1 MDESGGRGQPRSGN
15 DESAEPHEGLPPRAT
30 DPAPADEQP
39 TDEHGPAS
47 ARPTRGPEPA
57 VPTAPAATPGN
68 DSAPPRPTAA
78 DAAPDPRTADP
89 APAGAGD
96 KAPEAG
102 PDAAPPRA
110 AAETPRPTPAPAEGE
125 GDGSPEA
132 GPNPDRASAASPY
145 TAPARAE
152 GDGDDAPE
160 AGTHGDGP
168 HAAPARAGGGG
179 GGSPETGTH
188 PDRAHVDGPRAVA
201 GDTRVASA
209 SSAPG
214 QGAGGGSPETGTHPD
229 RAHVDGPRAV
239 AGDTGVASA
248 SSAPG
253 QGAGGGSPEA
263 DAHPDRACADGPRAA
278 AGDAGVAPAPSA
290 PGQGDGGGSPEA
302 GTHPDRAYAGDQHAA
317 PAAGRPEADRH
328 AAPAAGRPA
337 ADPLRKAPDH
347 APDAGDAQRREQPA
361 APGPVPGHPNHRPET
376 PAHGDRPLAHSADG
390 KGPAPQRPEPRGGLL
405 MGRPFGVPVYV
416 APSWFLVA
424 ALITWVFGGQLERVL
439 PELGAARYLV
449 SLFFAVAFYASVLV
463 HELAH
468 TVAALRFKLPV
479 RRIQLQFFGGVSE
492 IEKEAET
499 PGREF
504 VLAFVGPLLSL
515 VLAGAFYAAA
525 QTVEPGTVPGV
536 LLAGLMIS
544 NLIVAAFNLLPGLPL
559 DGGRMLRAVV
569 WKITGKPM
577 TGTVAAAWVGR
588 ALAVSVLIGLPLL
601 TQSGALGTDAADNV
615 GMDTVLDALL
625 AAILAAI
632 IWTGAGNSLRMARL
646 REHLPELRAR
656 ALTRRAVPVETDTP
670 LSEALRRANAAG
682 ARALVVVDADGQP
695 LSLVREAAIVGVPEH
710 RRPWVAV
717 SGLAQDLTDGMRVS
731 AELSG
736 EELLDALRATPATEY
751 LVVEETGEIYGVLSA
766 ADVERAFVKAMA
778 RPS

>member
-15 DESAEPHEGLPPRAT
+15 EESADRHAGAPARAT
-30 DPAPADEQP
+30 DP
-39 TDEHGPAS
+39 T
-47 ARPTRGPEPA
+47 
-57 VPTAPAATPGN
+57 
-68 DSAPPRPTAA
+68 
-78 DAAPDPRTADP
+78 
-89 APAGAGD
+89 PAGERPPHGERLT
-96 KAPEAG
+96 PEH
-102 PDAAPPRA
+102 D
-110 AAETPRPTPAPAEGE
+110 T
-125 GDGSPEA
+125 
-132 GPNPDRASAASPY
+132 
-145 TAPARAE
+145 
-152 GDGDDAPE
+152 
-160 AGTHGDGP
+160 
-168 HAAPARAGGGG
+168 AAPARDTAAGSDAPGRDEKTPPAAGPAAPAHDPDAPARDTDAPARDTDAPGGDAEAPARG
-179 GGSPETGTH
+179 SASPVGASSTTPGEPTGAEEHRAPTAAEHGEGGSPET
-188 PDRAHVDGPRAVA
+188 
-201 GDTRVASA
+201 
-209 SSAPG
+209 
-214 QGAGGGSPETGTHPD
+214 
-229 RAHVDGPRAV
+229 
-239 AGDTGVASA
+239 
-248 SSAPG
+248 
-253 QGAGGGSPEA
+253 
-263 DAHPDRACADGPRAA
+263 DAHPDRSYAGEPHTGPH
-278 AGDAGVAPAPSA
+278 SA
-290 PGQGDGGGSPEA
+290 RPEA
-302 GTHPDRAYAGDQHAA
+302 HPRQTPAGA
-317 PAAGRPEADRH
+317 PHTGPGSARPEADPRQTPQAPPPGVPDRFSKPSAGHHPTEPPTEPPASGPRH
-328 AAPAAGRPA
+328 
-337 ADPLRKAPDH
+337 
-347 APDAGDAQRREQPA
+347 
-361 APGPVPGHPNHRPET
+361 
-376 PAHGDRPLAHSADG
+376 LAHSADG
-390 KGPAPQRPEPRGGLL
+390 KGPAPQRPPGPRGGLL

-504 VLAFVGPLLSL
+504 WLAFVGPLLSL
-515 VLAGAFYAAA
+515 ALAGVFYGGLQA
-525 QTVEPGTVPGV
+525 VEPGTVPGV

-569 WKITGKPM
+569 WKLTGKPM
-577 TGTVAAAWVGR
+577 NGTIAAAWVGR
-588 ALAVSVLIGLPLL
+588 ALAVCVLIGLPLL
-601 TQSGALGTDAADNV
+601 TQSGALGSDAVDNV

-682 ARALVVVDADGQP
+682 ARALVVVDADGHP

-717 SGLAQDLTDGMRVS
+717 SGLAQELTDGMRVS
-731 AELSG
+731 AELAG

>member
-1 MDESGGRGQPRSGN
+1 MDVSGGSGQPRSGN
-15 DESAEPHEGLPPRAT
+15 DEPTQHPATPTTPAPEETALHSSRRSGPERPEPAEDPRAT
-30 DPAPADEQP
+30 PGKPAPGDETHDAHDTHAEP
-39 TDEHGPAS
+39 GTDATS
-47 ARPTRGPEPA
+47 PEPGTDA
-57 VPTAPAATPGN
+57 RTPQTSPEP
-68 DSAPPRPTAA
+68 DSGGDTRDTGTHTGTHTGTGTGTGEVESEHRSLAHSGIAKGEPPRP
-78 DAAPDPRTADP
+78 
-89 APAGAGD
+89 
-96 KAPEAG
+96 
-102 PDAAPPRA
+102 
-110 AAETPRPTPAPAEGE
+110 
-125 GDGSPEA
+125 
-132 GPNPDRASAASPY
+132 
-145 TAPARAE
+145 
-152 GDGDDAPE
+152 
-160 AGTHGDGP
+160 
-168 HAAPARAGGGG
+168 
-179 GGSPETGTH
+179 
-188 PDRAHVDGPRAVA
+188 
-201 GDTRVASA
+201 
-209 SSAPG
+209 
-214 QGAGGGSPETGTHPD
+214 
-229 RAHVDGPRAV
+229 
-239 AGDTGVASA
+239 
-248 SSAPG
+248 
-253 QGAGGGSPEA
+253 
-263 DAHPDRACADGPRAA
+263 
-278 AGDAGVAPAPSA
+278 
-290 PGQGDGGGSPEA
+290 
-302 GTHPDRAYAGDQHAA
+302 
-317 PAAGRPEADRH
+317 RPE
-328 AAPAAGRPA
+328 
-337 ADPLRKAPDH
+337 
-347 APDAGDAQRREQPA
+347 E
-361 APGPVPGHPNHRPET
+361 PG
-376 PAHGDRPLAHSADG
+376 
-390 KGPAPQRPEPRGGLL
+390 GGLL
-405 MGRPFGVPVYV
+405 MGRLFGVPVYV

-424 ALITWVFGGQLERVL
+424 ALITWVFGGQLDRVL

-515 VLAGAFYAAA
+515 VLAGIFYLAMKP
-525 QTVEPGTVPGV
+525 VEPASVPGV

-544 NLIVAAFNLLPGLPL
+544 NLFVAIFNLLPGLPL

-577 TGTVAAAWVGR
+577 SGTVAAAWVGR
-588 ALAVSVLIGLPLL
+588 ALALAVLVGLPLL
-601 TQSGALGTDAADNV
+601 NQSGVLGGDGEDV
-615 GMDTVLDALL
+615 SGMDTVTDALL

-656 ALTRRAVPVETDTP
+656 TLTRRAVPVETDTP

-682 ARALVVVDADGQP
+682 ARALVVVDADGNP

-736 EELLDALRATPATEY
+736 EELLDTLRATPATEY
-751 LVVEETGEIYGVLSA
+751 LVVEQTGEIYGVLSA